1 MYKYF
6 LVTID
11 GNVVAEVQ
19 NPAVSKDLLKEVS
32 HWRDHG
38 VEWKDVISRLRVRT
52 VPSGYTHSPWRP
64 GEPHRVI

>member
-1 MYKYF
+1 M
-6 LVTID
+6 
-11 GNVVAEVQ
+11 VAEVQ

-38 VEWKDVISRLRVRT
+38 FEWKDVISRRVQA

-64 GEPHRVI
+64 GESHHFI